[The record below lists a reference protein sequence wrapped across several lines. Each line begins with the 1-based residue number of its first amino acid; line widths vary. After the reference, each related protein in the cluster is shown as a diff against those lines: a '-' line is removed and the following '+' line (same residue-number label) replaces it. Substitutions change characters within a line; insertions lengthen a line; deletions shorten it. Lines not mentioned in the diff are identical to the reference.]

1 MAERNTVELQQES
14 CTNCG
19 GSGSIVTEVAGR
31 TGAVPCPSCENTPEG
46 DLPTDLPEDP
56 EARIAELEQQLSDLE
71 AKQEQIE
78 EATDR
83 VQSVQDDLAHLAE
96 MGAFDEETTTILTH
110 LRRQVSEATR
120 EDLRH
125 NHIHQ
130 RKRHLQD
137 KIQQLEFSQRQRDLQ
152 NRASEGDDTATNQGG
167 R

>member
-31 TGAVPCPSCENTPEG
+31 TGTVPCPSCENTPEG

-83 VQSVQDDLAHLAE
+83 VQSVQDDL
-96 MGAFDEETTTILTH
+96 T
-110 LRRQVSEATR
+110 
-120 EDLRH
+120 H

-137 KIQQLEFSQRQRDLQ
+137 KIRQLEFSQRQRDLQ